1 MTVVA
6 PPPPLLRLVGVARR
20 YDLRRGLRRLLR
32 PAEGNTVHALDVVD
46 LEIARG
52 ETLGVIG
59 ESGCGKTTL
68 GRVALRL
75 QEPSAGR
82 VEFDGVDLGSLDARR
97 LRALRRRMQI
107 VFQDPYASLNPRRSV
122 GQIVGRGIALHG
134 GARTSAERDARVAA
148 LLERVGLPRA
158 AMARFPHQFSGGQ
171 RQRIAIARALAA
183 GPEFLVCDE
192 PVSALDVSIQAQILA
207 LLGELKRDFGLT
219 YLFISHD
226 LSVVAHVSD
235 RVAVMYLGRI
245 VETGPSRRILSA
257 PAHPYTRALLAAVPR
272 LEGPGAT
279 PRQRLAGDLPSPLR
293 PPPGCR
299 FHTRCP
305 EAREIC
311 RRVSPEPVQLAPGHV
326 VACHLHS
333 GAAP

>member
-1 MTVVA
+1 MTA
-6 PPPPLLRLVGVARR
+6 MPPLLRLSGVAKR
-20 YDLRRGLRRLLR
+20 YDLRRGLRRLLQ
-32 PAEGNTVHALDVVD
+32 PAEGNTVHALDGVD
-46 LEIARG
+46 LAIARG

-59 ESGCGKTTL
+59 ESGCGKSTL

-82 VEFDGVDLGSLDARR
+82 VEFDGVDIGSLDARR
-97 LRALRRRMQI
+97 LRALRKRMQI

-122 GQIVGRGIALHG
+122 GQIVGRGLALHG
-134 GARTSAERDARVAA
+134 GALTAAERDARCAA

-158 AMARFPHQFSGGQ
+158 AMARYPHQFSGGQ
-171 RQRIAIARALAA
+171 RQRVAIARALAA

-207 LLGELKRDFGLT
+207 LLGELKREFGLT

-245 VETGPSRRILSA
+245 VETGPSRRILSV

-272 LEGPGAT
+272 LEAADAT

-293 PPPGCR
+293 PPSGCR

-311 RRVSPEPVQLAPGHV
+311 RRVSPEPVELAPGHS
-326 VACHLHS
+326 VACHLQS

>member
-32 PAEGNTVHALDVVD
+32 PAEGNTVHALDGVD

>member
-1 MTVVA
+1 
-6 PPPPLLRLVGVARR
+6 
-20 YDLRRGLRRLLR
+20 
-32 PAEGNTVHALDVVD
+32 
-46 LEIARG
+46 
-52 ETLGVIG
+52 
-59 ESGCGKTTL
+59 
-68 GRVALRL
+68 L

-272 LEGPGAT
+272 LEDPGAT

-311 RRVSPEPVQLAPGHV
+311 RRVSPEPVQLAPGHA

>member
-1 MTVVA
+1 
-6 PPPPLLRLVGVARR
+6 
-20 YDLRRGLRRLLR
+20 LRRLLR
-32 PAEGNTVHALDVVD
+32 PAEGNTVHALDGVD

-219 YLFISHD
+219 FLFISHD

-272 LEGPGAT
+272 LEDPGAT

>member
-1 MTVVA
+1 MTDIA
-6 PPPPLLRLVGVARR
+6 SPPLLRLVGVAKR
-20 YDLRRGLRRLLR
+20 YDLRRGLRRLLQ
-32 PAEGNTVHALDVVD
+32 PAEGNTVHALDGVD

-82 VEFDGVDLGSLDARR
+82 VEFDGIDIGSLDARR
-97 LRALRRRMQI
+97 LRALRKRMQI

-122 GQIVGRGIALHG
+122 GQIVGRGLALHG
-134 GARTSAERDARVAA
+134 GATTSAERHARVAA

-171 RQRIAIARALAA
+171 RQRVAIARALAA
-183 GPEFLVCDE
+183 GPDFLVCDE

-226 LSVVAHVSD
+226 LSVVAYVSD
-235 RVAVMYLGRI
+235 RVAVMYLGRV

-272 LEGPGAT
+272 LDARDAP
-279 PRQRLAGDLPSPLR
+279 PRQRLTGDLPSPLR

-311 RRVSPEPVQLAPGHV
+311 RRVSPAPIQLAQGHA
-326 VACHLHS
+326 VACHLYS

>member
-32 PAEGNTVHALDVVD
+32 PAEGNTVHALDGVD

-311 RRVSPEPVQLAPGHV
+311 RRVSPEPVQLAPGHA

>member
-272 LEGPGAT
+272 LEDPGAT

>member
-1 MTVVA
+1 MTVA
-6 PPPPLLRLVGVARR
+6 MPPPLLRLVGVAKRF
-20 YDLRRGLRRLLR
+20 DLRRGLRRLLQ
-32 PAEGNTVHALDVVD
+32 PAEGNTVHALDGVD
-46 LEIARG
+46 LQIARG

-122 GQIVGRGIALHG
+122 GQIVARGIALHG
-134 GARTSAERDARVAA
+134 GAMASAEREARVAA

-235 RVAVMYLGRI
+235 RVAVMYLGRV

-272 LEGPGAT
+272 LDAPDEA

-311 RRVSPEPVQLAPGHV
+311 RRVSPETISLAPGHA

>member
-1 MTVVA
+1 MTA
-6 PPPPLLRLVGVARR
+6 MPPLLRLSGVAKR
-20 YDLRRGLRRLLR
+20 YDLRRGLRRLLQ
-32 PAEGNTVHALDVVD
+32 PAEGNTVHALDGVD
-46 LEIARG
+46 LAIARG

-59 ESGCGKTTL
+59 ESGCGKSTL

-82 VEFDGVDLGSLDARR
+82 VEFDGVDIGSLDARR
-97 LRALRRRMQI
+97 LRALRKRMQI

-122 GQIVGRGIALHG
+122 GQIVGRGLALHG
-134 GARTSAERDARVAA
+134 GALTAAERDARCAA

-171 RQRIAIARALAA
+171 RQRVAIARALAA

-272 LEGPGAT
+272 LEAADAT

-293 PPPGCR
+293 PPSGCR

-311 RRVSPEPVQLAPGHV
+311 RRVSPEPVEPAPGHS
-326 VACHLHS
+326 VACHLQS

>member
-1 MTVVA
+1 MTA
-6 PPPPLLRLVGVARR
+6 MPPLLRLSGVAKR
-20 YDLRRGLRRLLR
+20 YDLRRGLRRLLQ
-32 PAEGNTVHALDVVD
+32 PAEGNTVHALDGVD

-59 ESGCGKTTL
+59 ESGCGKSTL

-82 VEFDGVDLGSLDARR
+82 VEFDGVDIGSLDARR

-122 GQIVGRGIALHG
+122 GQIVGRGLALHG
-134 GARTSAERDARVAA
+134 GALTAAERDARCAA

-235 RVAVMYLGRI
+235 RVAVMYLGRV

-272 LEGPGAT
+272 LDLRDAP

-293 PPPGCR
+293 PPAGCR

-311 RRVSPEPVQLAPGHV
+311 RRMSPAPVQLAPGHV

>member
-1 MTVVA
+1 
-6 PPPPLLRLVGVARR
+6 
-20 YDLRRGLRRLLR
+20 
-32 PAEGNTVHALDVVD
+32 
-46 LEIARG
+46 
-52 ETLGVIG
+52 
-59 ESGCGKTTL
+59 
-68 GRVALRL
+68 
-75 QEPSAGR
+75 
-82 VEFDGVDLGSLDARR
+82 
-97 LRALRRRMQI
+97 
-107 VFQDPYASLNPRRSV
+107 
-122 GQIVGRGIALHG
+122 
-134 GARTSAERDARVAA
+134 
-148 LLERVGLPRA
+148 
-158 AMARFPHQFSGGQ
+158 MARFPHQFSGGQ

-311 RRVSPEPVQLAPGHV
+311 RRVSPEPVQLAPGHA

>member
-1 MTVVA
+1 MTA
-6 PPPPLLRLVGVARR
+6 MPPLLRLSGVAKR
-20 YDLRRGLRRLLR
+20 YDLRRGLRRLLQ
-32 PAEGNTVHALDVVD
+32 PAEGNTVHALDGVD
-46 LEIARG
+46 LAIARG

-59 ESGCGKTTL
+59 ESGCGKSTL

-82 VEFDGVDLGSLDARR
+82 VEFDGVDIGSLDARR
-97 LRALRRRMQI
+97 LRALRKRMQI

-122 GQIVGRGIALHG
+122 GQIVGRGLALHG
-134 GARTSAERDARVAA
+134 GALTAAERDARCAA

-158 AMARFPHQFSGGQ
+158 AMARYPHQFSGGQ
-171 RQRIAIARALAA
+171 RQRVAIARALAA

-207 LLGELKRDFGLT
+207 LLGELKREFGLT

-272 LEGPGAT
+272 LEAADAT

-293 PPPGCR
+293 PPSGCR

-311 RRVSPEPVQLAPGHV
+311 RRVSPEPVELEPGHS
-326 VACHLHS
+326 VACHLQS

>member
-1 MTVVA
+1 MTA
-6 PPPPLLRLVGVARR
+6 MPPLLRLSGVAKR
-20 YDLRRGLRRLLR
+20 YDLRRGLRRLLQ
-32 PAEGNTVHALDVVD
+32 PAEGNTVHALDGVD
-46 LEIARG
+46 LAIARG

-59 ESGCGKTTL
+59 ESGCGKSTL

-82 VEFDGVDLGSLDARR
+82 VEFDGVDIGSLDARR
-97 LRALRRRMQI
+97 LRALRKRMQI

-122 GQIVGRGIALHG
+122 GQIVGRGLALHG
-134 GARTSAERDARVAA
+134 GALTAAERDARCAA

-158 AMARFPHQFSGGQ
+158 AMARYPHQFSGGQ
-171 RQRIAIARALAA
+171 RQRVAIARALAA

-207 LLGELKRDFGLT
+207 LLGELKREFGLT

-272 LEGPGAT
+272 LEAADAT

-293 PPPGCR
+293 PPSGCR

-311 RRVSPEPVQLAPGHV
+311 RRVSPEPVELAPGHS
-326 VACHLHS
+326 VACHLQS